1 MPARSA
7 FIEGYPLPSF
17 DPLHANQSLPSIRG
31 LLPLARQFSQPTTT
45 QPTHPTASP
54 LSPIKLKVR
63 RLTRGGQYEHFL
75 CEGAVENSV
84 PDGRPL
90 SAAPG
95 DSPGDTLSSPA
106 RGDPNLLATAPCLSA
121 SGGVRQPAAQA
132 SRRHLP
138 PRKKKA
144 RATAMRRCLPLSVR
158 SLTMSWSPRLRR
170 AAQLSCSKFATS
182 CAQRARE

>member
-106 RGDPNLLATAPCLSA
+106 RGDPNLLATAPCLSEREV
-121 SGGVRQPAAQA
+121 SGSLLLRQVAGTC
-132 SRRHLP
+132 RRG
-138 PRKKKA
+138 
-144 RATAMRRCLPLSVR
+144 RR
-158 SLTMSWSPRLRR
+158 RL
-170 AAQLSCSKFATS
+170 
-182 CAQRARE
+182 AQRQCGAACRFLCAA